1 MAGCCSGP
9 EFVQVRCLSH
19 LAISNVATTFSSLIS
34 LINHQGNSNSSEQR
48 AQPTKSQNR
57 KSCLPKRHT
66 GGGGRGG
73 LPQDEAAFWA
83 PEMYLQINEA
93 VRVRVCVSG
102 ASRVI
107 KLEPA
112 RIDH

>member
-34 LINHQGNSNSSEQR
+34 LINHQGNCNSNSSESTTHQITKQKELF
-48 AQPTKSQNR
+48 AQKAE
-57 KSCLPKRHT
+57 
-66 GGGGRGG
+66 GEVG
-73 LPQDEAAFWA
+73 PQDEAAFWA

-93 VRVRVCVSG
+93 VRVCVRVCG